1 MGESE
6 AGLCRTDPRGEKPLG
21 GMKKEK
27 DEEDIGRE
35 SNVNS
40 QVFEILTPR
49 KRFGI
54 AKSQKDRGKLK
65 EESQAEKKC
74 GEKDELMEVVGFLS

>member
-1 MGESE
+1 MGKSE
-6 AGLCRTDPRGEKPLG
+6 ADFRGPEAGGDEPLG
-21 GMKKEK
+21 GMKDEK
-27 DEEDIGRE
+27 NEEDIGRE
-35 SNVNS
+35 CDVNN

-54 AKSQKDRGKLK
+54 ADSEEDCGKLK
-65 EESQAEKKC
+65 EESQTEKKS